1 MMVLFLGEDGLP
13 VKRGEQTRIRTYGFL
28 RTDLGLT
35 MPLICFTNV
44 VTWLAEMN
52 ISLEPAD
59 TFHIQAAQGWLEL
72 GSVAEAKVELGKIV
86 LELQRHPEVLKVQWG
101 IFAAEMKW
109 EAALEVAAALIE
121 LEPEDQMG
129 WVHRSYSLHEV
140 KRTKEAR
147 DNLLRVVGKFPFSA
161 TMRYNLACYEC
172 QLGDLAQA
180 KKWLE
185 KAFRIGNRE
194 QMKLAALE
202 DPDLKPLWDEL
213 KRS

>member
-1 MMVLFLGEDGLP
+1 
-13 VKRGEQTRIRTYGFL
+13 
-28 RTDLGLT
+28 
-35 MPLICFTNV
+35 MPLICFTNA
-44 VTWLAEMN
+44 VTCLAEMN

-72 GSVAEAKVELGKIV
+72 GSVAEAKAELGKV
-86 LELQRHPEVLKVQWG
+86 ALQLQRHPEVLKVQWG

-109 EAALEVAAALIE
+109 GAALEVAAVLVE
-121 LEPEDQMG
+121 LAPEEPLG

-140 KRTKEAR
+140 KRTQEAR
-147 DNLLRVVGKFPFSA
+147 DNLLQVVEKFPFSA

-172 QLGDLAQA
+172 QLGDLARA

-185 KAFRIGNRE
+185 KAFRIGNRD

-202 DPDLKPLWDEL
+202 DPDLKPLWHEL
-213 KRS
+213 KGS